1 MEYSF
6 TKADDEDLVRRILL
20 APAVYREF
28 IIRYQR
34 MVSVIISRMIMNE
47 EDRKDIS
54 QDVFLKAYH
63 NLSSFRYS
71 SRLSTWLGSITYNT
85 CINFLNKKKYVL
97 FDDLYPEEAGND
109 GNKFDVP
116 DFNMIL
122 QDEWLSSKE
131 VHQQLHHAIEQL
143 PPVFKTMISLYH
155 SEEICY
161 EEIGEIMGLP
171 IGTVKSYLFR
181 ARKKLKES
189 LLMQYKTEEP

>member
-1 MEYSF
+1 
-6 TKADDEDLVRRILL
+6 
-20 APAVYREF
+20 
-28 IIRYQR
+28 
-34 MVSVIISRMIMNE
+34 MIMNE
-47 EDRKDIS
+47 EDRKDIT

-85 CINFLNKKKYVL
+85 CINFLTKKKYVL
-97 FDDLYPEEAGND
+97 IDDLFPEGAGNND
-109 GNKFDVP
+109 RKYDVP
-116 DFNMIL
+116 DVNIML

-131 VHQQLHHAIEQL
+131 VHLRLYLAIEQL

-155 SEEICY
+155 SEEVSY
-161 EEIGEIMGLP
+161 EEISEITGLP

-189 LLMQYKTEEP
+189 LLMQFKAEEL